1 MVLSTQ
7 LASAWFAVVRRIVN
21 LHQGYVFEGRRSP
34 LVPPGWLCGT
44 LPAFLMS
51 DAWISEVVV
60 PLQEPVSV
68 QPNMP
73 FTGHKEETMPGGQ
86 NPGAGWDR

>member
-7 LASAWFAVVRRIVN
+7 LDWLASAWFAVVRRIVN
-21 LHQGYVFEGRRSP
+21 LHQ
-34 LVPPGWLCGT
+34 
-44 LPAFLMS
+44 MS
-51 DAWISEVVV
+51 DAWILEVVV

-86 NPGAGWDR
+86 NPGDG